1 MRDIEDIHIEG
12 VPINVRFRYAEENEV
27 RGVTGERQLSQEA
40 VVRELEDGLEFLC
53 VSGVEDRLR
62 DGVPSSIS
70 NFREAGIKVWMLTGD
85 KKETAKCVSICTG
98 FKSELQ
104 TFYEL
109 TSADRD
115 TLKSQ
120 LGALIGPKSQP
131 DSERNLES
139 PIGRVSNMENHF
151 VLKGTPSD
159 RDSPTEA
166 SQLARVDPSGVCLVI
181 TGDALETILAENDL
195 RTEFLEKAPLC
206 PSVVLC
212 RCAPKQKTSVTEILK
227 KKLKKVVCSV
237 GDGGNDVG
245 MIQASSFGIGIEGL
259 EGRQAALA
267 SDISVRE
274 FSHIQSLLF
283 WHGRLSYLR
292 SAQICNFVV
301 HRGTIV
307 TIIQALFILIYYFVS
322 ISIYNGLALLGYST
336 AFTTFPIFMLILDSD
351 LPRSQALNY
360 PILYKYLH
368 NGRYLNHKSFFAWLF
383 QSIFQGALV
392 LYVAIFFYHKLTFSK
407 IVTTTFTALL
417 LIGIVFVYLDL
428 DL

>member
-1 MRDIEDIHIEG
+1 M
-12 VPINVRFRYAEENEV
+12 
-27 RGVTGERQLSQEA
+27 
-40 VVRELEDGLEFLC
+40 EFLC

-109 TSADRD
+109 TSADQE
-115 TLKSQ
+115 TLASQ
-120 LGALIGPKSQP
+120 LEALIGPVSDSLKEKEL
-131 DSERNLES
+131 DSEMGRLSNIES
-139 PIGRVSNMENHF
+139 QFSRGNNSEAQF
-151 VLKGTPSD
+151 VIKGAPNEQTSQSD
-159 RDSPTEA
+159 AGSIFK
-166 SQLARVDPSGVCLVI
+166 VDPTGVCLVI
-181 TGDALETILAENDL
+181 TGDALETILSDDDL
-195 RTEFLEKAPLC
+195 KQEFLEKAPLC

-267 SDISVRE
+267 SDISVKE
-274 FSHIQSLLF
+274 FSHIQSLFF

-360 PILYKYLH
+360 PKLYEYLH

-392 LYVAIFFYHKLTFSK
+392 LYLAIFFYHQLSFSK

-417 LIGIVFVYLDL
+417 LIGKFY
-428 DL
+428 